1 MSQLVKAYPYKD
13 ERGVLLY
20 EKLLFEPKEYSWGIR
35 QESGG
40 HKRGLGNVR
49 RVLYNLPKIVASKP
63 DNPVLFVK
71 SEEEADVLSRFGYLT
86 TTCGLEYGWNSWVKN
101 YSIHLPLSG
110 HPVWVI
116 TSSGSQCSKL
126 LGEVSATLAQICP
139 EVKLFELPGNDVNNI
154 MDFIKIYGR
163 DSTTI
168 LEKTARNAPLFTIEQ
183 ATKRGRGRPK
193 KEEGQT
199 VKKTK
204 FQLLDEIL
212 EIVGWEFFF
221 DQFGELWVSRENNG
235 HYENILVAT
244 QRFKDLVRAEYK
256 NVMGDGVSKDTI
268 DQVIS
273 AKRGTLDPN
282 QDVRLIE
289 HRIVYDSSNDSIVI
303 DSGRNDW
310 SVIRI
315 FKDAWKIDQME
326 RSPFRRDANCAAYD
340 VRVGEPAGEW
350 DSLFDIIAAKD
361 FNSRGLIKMW
371 MALTMIPN
379 ISKPGLIING
389 PPGAGKSFSAE
400 TIRQIVDP
408 NENPLQAFPK
418 DIENL
423 KLALFKSHIPNF
435 DNLNRLD
442 MDQSDCM
449 CQAITGISFE
459 KRKLHTDADT
469 VIWKVKRQWML
480 TGVNIPGA
488 MADFLSRSFIVEL
501 KQIEPESRK
510 DVIELEGML
519 KKIRP
524 GIQARLFKCASD
536 GLKNHANVRTSGLHR
551 LADAHRYC
559 LAMSESLELSHA
571 EIDTLWALN
580 SEAQAKETL
589 DGDVVAQA
597 IMDFTQNKGRWEG
610 TPGELYEELTQFCD
624 ATSQPWRKLWP
635 STPAT
640 LSKRMKYI
648 MGSLKMNGVCIEDTK
663 VNSQRMKKLSYT
675 GVQNKV
681 DFLDRI

>member
-35 QESGG
+35 QESGV

-86 TTCGLEYGWNSWVKN
+86 TTCGLEYGWNSWVK
-101 YSIHLPLSG
+101 SHAIHLPLSG

-126 LGEVSATLAQICP
+126 LEEVSATLGDICP
-139 EVKLFELPGNDVNNI
+139 EVKLFELPGNDVNNV
-154 MDFIKIYGR
+154 MDFVKIYGR
-163 DSTTI
+163 DATTI
-168 LEKTARNAPLFTIEQ
+168 LEKTARNAPLFTIEK
-183 ATKRGRGRPK
+183 APKRGRGRPK
-193 KEEGQT
+193 KEEGQA

-221 DQFGELWVSRENNG
+221 DQFGELWVSRENKG

-256 NVMGDGVSKDTI
+256 NVMGDGISKDTI

-315 FKDAWKIDQME
+315 FKDDWKLDQME
-326 RSPFRRDANCAAYD
+326 RSPFRRDANCASYD
-340 VRVGEPAGEW
+340 VRVGEPVGDW
-350 DSLFDIIAAKD
+350 DSLFEIIAAKD

-442 MDQSDCM
+442 IDQSDCM

-510 DVIELEGML
+510 DVIELEDIL
-519 KKIRP
+519 KKIKP

-536 GLKNHANVRTSGLHR
+536 GLRNHADVRTSGLHR

-559 LAMSESLELSHA
+559 LAMSESLELSHS

-610 TPGELYEELTQFCD
+610 TAGELYEELTQFCD

-663 VNSQRMKKLSYT
+663 LNGQRMKTLSYS
-675 GVQNKV
+675 GVQNKI